1 MTVPAASAPLRA
13 AIFGATS
20 GIAAAVARRLAASGA
35 ALVLVGRDGEAIAAA
50 ARDLRVRGAAGVV
63 EIAGDF
69 VALDTLGDIAERAWQ
84 AFSGIDMAL
93 IAYGS
98 LPDQAGLEADPA
110 GIAPMLR
117 LNFGSPTILAL
128 HLARHL
134 EAQGSGVL
142 AVITSVAGDR
152 GRKSNYLYGA
162 AKGGLQRLLEGLRH
176 RLHPAGV
183 QVLDIRP
190 GFVATRMTEHLP
202 QQGPLWAEPD
212 RVADDILRA
221 LRRRRAVLYTP
232 WFWRVILAIVRAL
245 PRALFH
251 RISL

>member
-1 MTVPAASAPLRA
+1 MTYAAAAPLRV

-20 GIAAAVARRLAASGA
+20 GIAAAVARTLAAEGA
-35 ALVLVGRDGEAIAAA
+35 SIVLIGRDGEAIAAA
-50 ARDLRVRGAAGVV
+50 ARDLRVRGAAGVA

-69 VALDTLGDIAERAWQ
+69 AALDTLGDIALRAWS

-98 LPDQAGLEADPA
+98 LPDQTAIEADP
-110 GIAPMLR
+110 GSLAPLLA
-117 LNFGSPTILAL
+117 LNFVSPSVLAL
-128 HLARHL
+128 HLARHF
-134 EAQGSGVL
+134 EAQGSGIL
-142 AVITSVAGDR
+142 GVITSVAGDR

-176 RLHPAGV
+176 RLYAAGV

-190 GFVATRMTEHLP
+190 GFVATRMTGHLP
-202 QQGPLWAEPD
+202 QTGPLWAEPE
-212 RVADDILRA
+212 RVAADIVRA
-221 LRRRRAVLYTP
+221 LHRRRAVLYTP
-232 WFWRVILAIVRAL
+232 WFWRGILLVVRAL

-251 RISL
+251 RTSF